1 MSVGPLEL
9 HEVWLAL
16 GPRQLLPPLSLRI
29 APGTIATVMGPSGCG
44 KSSLLA
50 YLCGVL
56 EPGFRAGGGIVLDG
70 RDIATTAPE
79 RRRLGLLLQDEKLFP
94 HLSVGENLAFALP
107 ARHRGRERRRLVEAA
122 LGEAGLTGHGDRDSV
137 TLSGGQRAR
146 VALLRALLAEPL
158 ALLLDEPFA
167 GLDQPIKYRFRQ
179 AIFQKIRALGLP
191 ALLVT
196 HNLDDANAAAG
207 PVVRWAGPP
216 TAPST
221 GVWS

>member
-1 MSVGPLEL
+1 MSAGALEL

-16 GPRQLLPPLSLRI
+16 GPHQLLPPLSLRI

-146 VALLRALLAEPL
+146 VALMRTLLAEPL

-167 GLDQPIKYRFRQ
+167 GLDQPLKHQFRQ
-179 AIFQKIRALGLP
+179 VIFHKIRTLGLP

-196 HNLDDANAAAG
+196 HNLDDATAAAG
-207 PVVRWAGPP
+207 PVVRWAEPP
-216 TAPST
+216 PAPLGEVES
-221 GVWS
+221 

>member
-1 MSVGPLEL
+1 MSAGALEL

-16 GPRQLLPPLSLRI
+16 GRRQLLSPLSLRI

-56 EPGFRAGGGIVLDG
+56 EPSFRAGGRVVLDG
-70 RDIATTAPE
+70 RDIATAAPE
-79 RRRLGLLLQDEKLFP
+79 RRRLGLLLQDEMLFP

-122 LGEAGLTGHGDRDSV
+122 LGEAGLAGHGERDAL

-146 VALLRALLAEPL
+146 VALMRTLLAEPL

-167 GLDQPIKYRFRQ
+167 GLDQPLKYRFRQ
-179 AIFQKIRALGLP
+179 AIFQKIRAMGLP

-196 HNLDDANAAAG
+196 HNPDDATAAAG

-216 TAPST
+216 TAPLAEVGS
-221 GVWS
+221 